1 MQKQRIGILARN
13 PRLNDRKIP
22 WWGLIAFPSV
32 PLFGIVAAFGVA
44 PPTETQSAPIHSVT
58 ETLILPRPAP
68 SAGGDVAS
76 FWRQGK
82 IRRGDTIATLLA
94 RIDVN
99 AKDILGFLR
108 SANEAK
114 SLHQLLPGKVVE
126 AKTTGDG
133 KLLALRYL
141 ANTKMMLVSERKDDT
156 FQTMEQSIPTE
167 TRVIMQSAVIHHSLF
182 GATDGAGI
190 PDSIALQLADI
201 FSSAID
207 FHLDLRQGDRF
218 SVIYESAYHA
228 GAPVRA
234 GRILAA
240 EFVNRGKDYR
250 AIYFQDH
257 AGRKGYFTLEGKNLR
272 KAFLRSP
279 LEFSRI
285 SSGFS
290 LARFHPILKKWRAH
304 KGVDYAAPMGTRVK
318 ATGDGVVAFA
328 GVRRGYGNVIMLR
341 HRGRFVT
348 VYGHLRG
355 FAKGVRKGATVAQ
368 GTVIGYVGM
377 TGMATGPHLHYE
389 FRVAGI
395 QRNPLTVSLPASFP
409 LAAQD
414 KVRFSRL
421 ARPYRVKLD
430 LLHSTNLA
438 ALE

>member
-13 PRLNDRKIP
+13 LRLNDRKIP
-22 WWGLIAFPSV
+22 LWRFIAFSGF
-32 PLFGIVAAFGVA
+32 PLFGVVAALDVA
-44 PPTETQSAPIHSVT
+44 PPAETQSAPIHRVT
-58 ETLILPRPAP
+58 QMLTLPQPAKP
-68 SAGGDVAS
+68 TGEAAS

-99 AKDILGFLR
+99 TKDILGFLR
-108 SANEAK
+108 SANKAK

-126 AKTTGDG
+126 AQTTGDG
-133 KLLALRYL
+133 KLLALRYI
-141 ANTKMMLVSERKDDT
+141 ANGNMMLVSERKNDA
-156 FQTMEQSIPTE
+156 FQTMEQAIPTE
-167 TRVIMQSAVIHHSLF
+167 TRVIMRSAVINHSLF

-207 FHLDLRQGDRF
+207 FHLDLRKGDRF
-218 SVIYESAYHA
+218 SVIYESAYHD
-228 GAPVRA
+228 GAPVHA

-240 EFVNRGKDYR
+240 EFVNRGKRYR

-257 AGRKGYFTLEGKNLR
+257 AGRKGYFTQNGRNVR

-328 GVRRGYGNVIMLR
+328 GVRRGYGNVILLR
-341 HRGRFVT
+341 HRGGYVT

-368 GTVIGYVGM
+368 GEVIGYVGM

-389 FRVAGI
+389 FRIAGI
-395 QRNPLTVSLPASFP
+395 QRNPLTISLPASFP

-414 KVRFSRL
+414 KARFSQL
-421 ARPYRVKLD
+421 SRPYRVKLD

-438 ALE
+438 TLE